1 MNAETLPLTF
11 RDLLQ
16 SKFLRFLFVAG
27 LNTLVG
33 YGIFAVLVLAGLH
46 YSVAGAIST
55 ILGVLFNFKSYGLLV
70 FNSHD
75 NWKIFRFVAVYAVT
89 YSVNLGLLWLAE
101 RNGISV
107 LLAAAVT
114 LLPMAFF
121 SFLLNRALVYG
132 DRR

>member
-11 RDLLQ
+11 RDFLQ
-16 SKFLRFLFVAG
+16 SKFFRYLLVAG

-33 YGIFAVLVLAGLH
+33 YGIFAVFVLAGLH
-46 YSVAGAIST
+46 YSVAGLIST
-55 ILGVLFNFKSYGLLV
+55 VLGVLFNFKSYGILV

-75 NWKIFRFVAVYAVT
+75 NWKIFRFVAVYAIT
-89 YSVNLGLLWLAE
+89 YLVNLGLLALAE
-101 RNGISV
+101 WNGISV

-114 LLPMAFF
+114 TLPMAFF
-121 SFLLNRALVYG
+121 SFMLNRVLVYG